1 LNEANTR
8 KIQKKVTTGRK
19 RGRPMKKQFTN
30 SCDEDTEMNDM
41 TLDTLFYED
50 DNKMNIKEIQL
61 FSYFFKLKTILLCI
75 KQLNTVK
82 MFSNTRH
89 KEGAFFNSFTPLAI
103 AKKKK
108 KKFTQT

>member
-1 LNEANTR
+1 
-8 KIQKKVTTGRK
+8 
-19 RGRPMKKQFTN
+19 MKKQFTN

-61 FSYFFKLKTILLCI
+61 FSYFFKLKTTLLICN

-82 MFSNTRH
+82 VFASTSC
-89 KEGAFFNSFTPLAI
+89 K
-103 AKKKK
+103 
-108 KKFTQT
+108 